1 MSAATPAC
9 GGMAP
14 RHPQG
19 AGLGL
24 RQEYLAQLHAALPE
38 GLDFFEIAP
47 ENWIGVGGESGRA
60 LRALTERAPFV
71 CHGLSLSLGGPGPLN
86 VALLRQIR
94 QFMDLHGIALYTEH
108 LAWCADT
115 SGQLYE
121 LLPLPFT
128 EEAVRHVAA
137 RIRQTQDVLGQRIAV
152 ENASYYA
159 ARPNAPLSEIEFIQ
173 AVLAEADCDLHLDVN
188 NLYVNCSNH
197 GGDPAAQLRA
207 LPGERIAYL
216 HIAGHRRMNDGLLL
230 DTHGAA
236 VIDPVWQLLQ
246 TVYAHHGVRPTLLER
261 DNHLPPLD
269 VLMQE
274 VRRIGTLQDRAGP
287 AADVAPPITPQP
299 SSALAAPMTAGRAEA
314 LQDMQAA
321 FAARLRRPRGRPCP
335 AGMKARR
342 VDLYAR
348 LVHANVNEALL
359 GAFPRLRGLLSARR
373 WSQLVR
379 RFVAEHGCQT
389 PFFRDLGGEFV
400 AFLQGPSQPLADR
413 AQGDAGPA
421 QVALSATGGGSTSR
435 PGGRSDALCALAHF
449 EWTRGTLMSDDT
461 EAPACRPDDD
471 LLHGVPVCNPALRL
485 LHYDWPVHTL
495 RPRQRIAAEPT
506 DLALYRV
513 GADQVRCAQINP
525 LTAHLIECL
534 RPGQLT
540 GAQALASL
548 RGGRDDPAAAA
559 AYLDFGAALLR
570 DLRLSGV
577 LLGSRAAANAAPLSL
592 PGVAPEAVTAGAVGA
607 DFPLSPSFSPLI

>member
-24 RQEYLAQLHAALPE
+24 RQDFLAELQSALPE

-94 QFMDLHGIALYTEH
+94 QFMDLHGMALYTEH

-159 ARPNAPLSEIEFIQ
+159 AHPNAPLSEIEFIQ

-188 NLYVNCSNH
+188 NLYVNCANH

-207 LPGERIAYL
+207 LPSERIAYL
-216 HIAGHRRMNDGLLL
+216 HIAGHRRMDDGLLL

-246 TVYAHHGVRPTLLER
+246 TVYAHHGMRPTLLER
-261 DNHLPPLD
+261 DNHLPTLE

-274 VRRIGTLQDRAGP
+274 VRQIGTLQSRASP
-287 AADVAPPITPQP
+287 ATGVVPPAMPRP
-299 SSALAAPMTAGRAEA
+299 SIALAAPATADRAEA
-314 LQDMQAA
+314 LQDTQAA
-321 FAARLRRPRGRPCP
+321 FAARLRRPRGQPCP
-335 AGMKARR
+335 AGLKARR

-400 AFLQGPSQPLADR
+400 AFLQGPSLPLADH
-413 AQGDAGPA
+413 APGDAGPP
-421 QVALSATGGGSTSR
+421 QVALTPAGGGPTSR
-435 PGGRSDALCALAHF
+435 PGGRSEALCALAHF
-449 EWTRGTLMSDDT
+449 EWTRGTLMLDDP
-461 EAPACRPDDD
+461 EAVACQPDGD
-471 LLHGVPVCNPALRL
+471 LLHDVPVCNPALRL
-485 LHYDWPVHTL
+485 VHYDWPVHTL
-495 RPRQRIAAEPT
+495 RPRQRIAPVAT

-525 LTAHLIECL
+525 LTAQLIERL
-534 RPGQLT
+534 RPGELT
-540 GAQALASL
+540 GSQAIASL

-577 LLGSRAAANAAPLSL
+577 LLGSRAAADAAPLSL
-592 PGVAPEAVTAGAVGA
+592 PVIAADTVTARAASAV
-607 DFPLSPSFSPLI
+607 SPLFPRFTL

>member
-14 RHPQG
+14 RHPHG

-24 RQEYLAQLHAALPE
+24 RQEFLAQLHHPLPE

-94 QFMDLHGIALYTEH
+94 QFMDQHGIALYTEH

-159 ARPNAPLSEIEFIQ
+159 AHPNAPLSEIDFIQ

-188 NLYVNCSNH
+188 NLYVNCTNH
-197 GGDPAAQLRA
+197 GGDPAAQLWA
-207 LPGERIAYL
+207 LPSERIAYL
-216 HIAGHRRMNDGLLL
+216 HIAGHRRMDDGLLL

-261 DNHLPPLD
+261 DNHLPSLA

-274 VRRIGTLQDRAGP
+274 VRQIGALQGRASP
-287 AADVAPPITPQP
+287 AADLAPPATSQP
-299 SSALAAPMTAGRAEA
+299 SATPAYARTTRQAETFPDA
-314 LQDMQAA
+314 QAA
-321 FAARLRRPRGRPCP
+321 FAARLRRPRSQPCP
-335 AGMKARR
+335 AGMTARR

-348 LVHANVNEALL
+348 LVRSNVDEALL
-359 GAFPRLRGLLSARR
+359 GAFPRLRGMLSARR

-379 RFVAEHGCQT
+379 QFVAEHGCQS
-389 PFFRDLGGEFV
+389 PFFRDVGGEFV
-400 AFLQGPSQPLADR
+400 AFLQGPSRPLVDR
-413 AQGDAGPA
+413 AE
-421 QVALSATGGGSTSR
+421 
-435 PGGRSDALCALAHF
+435 ALCALAHF
-449 EWTRGTLMSDDT
+449 EWTRGALMLDDT
-461 EAPACRPDDD
+461 EAAACLPDGD

-485 LHYDWPVHTL
+485 LHYDWPVQSL
-495 RPRQRIAAEPT
+495 RPRQRITPEST
-506 DLALYRV
+506 HLALYRV
-513 GADQVRCAQINP
+513 GGDQVRCAQINP
-525 LTAHLIECL
+525 LTAQLIERL
-534 RPGQLT
+534 RPGELT

-548 RGGRDDPAAAA
+548 RGDGADPSAAA

-570 DLRLSGV
+570 DLRQSGV
-577 LLGSRAAANAAPLSL
+577 LLGSRDAPRVAPLSL
-592 PGVAPEAVTAGAVGA
+592 SGVAPKTSTGFATDCATGAVA
-607 DFPLSPSFSPLI
+607 PLFPL

>member
-1 MSAATPAC
+1 MSAAKPAC

-24 RQEYLAQLHAALPE
+24 RQEFLAQLHPTLPE

-60 LRALTERAPFV
+60 LRALTERVPFV

-94 QFMDLHGIALYTEH
+94 RFMDQHGIALYTEH

-159 ARPNAPLSEIEFIQ
+159 AHPNAPLSEIDFIQ

-188 NLYVNCSNH
+188 NLYVNGANH
-197 GGDPAAQLRA
+197 GGDPAAQLRG
-207 LPGERIAYL
+207 LPSERIAYL
-216 HIAGHRRMNDGLLL
+216 HIAGHRSMDDGLLL

-261 DNHLPPLD
+261 DNHLPPLA

-274 VRRIGTLQDRAGP
+274 VRQIGALQGRASHAASVVPP
-287 AADVAPPITPQP
+287 AMPQP
-299 SSALAAPMTAGRAEA
+299 WGPLAVARATRQAETLPDA
-314 LQDMQAA
+314 QAA
-321 FAARLRRPRGRPCP
+321 FAARLRRPRSEPCP
-335 AGMKARR
+335 AGMAARR

-348 LVHANVNEALL
+348 LIHANVDEALL
-359 GAFPRLRGLLSARR
+359 GAFPRLRGMLSARR

-379 RFVAEHGCQT
+379 QFVAEHGCQS
-389 PFFRDLGGEFV
+389 PFFRDVGSEFV
-400 AFLQGPSQPLADR
+400 AFLQGPSRPLADR
-413 AQGDAGPA
+413 AE
-421 QVALSATGGGSTSR
+421 
-435 PGGRSDALCALAHF
+435 ALCALAHF
-449 EWTRGTLMSDDT
+449 EWTRGALMLDDT
-461 EAPACRPDDD
+461 EAAACLPDGD

-485 LHYDWPVHTL
+485 LHYDWPLQTL
-495 RPRQRIAAEPT
+495 RPRQHIVPEST
-506 DLALYRV
+506 HLALYRT

-525 LTAHLIECL
+525 LTAQLIECL
-534 RPGQLT
+534 RPGELT

-548 RGGRDDPAAAA
+548 RGGRDDPSATA
-559 AYLDFGAALLR
+559 AYLDFGATLLR
-570 DLRLSGV
+570 DLRQSEV
-577 LLGSRAAANAAPLSL
+577 LLGSRDAPRVAPLSL
-592 PGVAPEAVTAGAVGA
+592 SGVAPKTSTGFDTDCATGAVSPL
-607 DFPLSPSFSPLI
+607 FPL

>member
-14 RHPQG
+14 RHPHG

-24 RQEYLAQLHAALPE
+24 RQEFMAQLHPALPE

-60 LRALTERAPFV
+60 LRALTERVPFV

-94 QFMDLHGIALYTEH
+94 RFMDLHGIALYTEH

-159 ARPNAPLSEIEFIQ
+159 AHPNTPLSEIEFIQ

-188 NLYVNCSNH
+188 NLYVNSANH

-207 LPGERIAYL
+207 LPSERIAYL
-216 HIAGHRRMNDGLLL
+216 HVAGHRRMDDGLLL

-246 TVYAHHGVRPTLLER
+246 TAYAYHGVRPTLLER
-261 DNHLPPLD
+261 DNHLPPLA

-274 VRRIGTLQDRAGP
+274 VRQIGALQGRASP
-287 AADVAPPITPQP
+287 AADLAPPATSQP
-299 SSALAAPMTAGRAEA
+299 SATPASARTTRQAETLPDA
-314 LQDMQAA
+314 QAA
-321 FAARLRRPRGRPCP
+321 FAARLRRPRSQPCP
-335 AGMKARR
+335 AGLTARR

-348 LVHANVNEALL
+348 LVRANVDEALL
-359 GAFPRLRGLLSARR
+359 GAFPRLRGVLSTRR

-379 RFVAEHGCQT
+379 RFVAEHGCQA
-389 PFFRDLGGEFV
+389 PFFRDVGGEFV

-413 AQGDAGPA
+413 AE
-421 QVALSATGGGSTSR
+421 
-435 PGGRSDALCALAHF
+435 ALCALAHF
-449 EWTRGTLMSDDT
+449 EWTRAALMLDDT
-461 EAPACRPDDD
+461 EAPACRPDGD
-471 LLHGVPVCNPALRL
+471 LLRGVPICNPALRL
-485 LHYDWPVHTL
+485 LHYDWPVQSL
-495 RPRQRIAAEPT
+495 RPRQRIAPEPT

-513 GADQVRCAQINP
+513 EGDQVRCAQINP
-525 LTAHLIECL
+525 LTAQLIKLL
-534 RPGQLT
+534 RPGELT

-548 RGGRDDPAAAA
+548 SDGRDAPSAAA
-559 AYLDFGAALLR
+559 AYLDFGATLLR
-570 DLRLSGV
+570 DLRQSGV
-577 LLGSRAAANAAPLSL
+577 LLGSSDATRVAPLSL
-592 PGVAPEAVTAGAVGA
+592 SGVAPKTSTGFATDRATGAVSPL
-607 DFPLSPSFSPLI
+607 FPL

>member
-24 RQEYLAQLHAALPE
+24 RQDFLAQLHAALPE

-128 EEAVRHVAA
+128 EEAVRHVAE

-159 ARPNAPLSEIEFIQ
+159 AHPNAPLSEIEFIQ

-216 HIAGHRRMNDGLLL
+216 HIAGHRRMDDGLLL

-314 LQDMQAA
+314 LHDTQAA

-359 GAFPRLRGLLSARR
+359 GAFPRLRGLLSARS

-400 AFLQGPSQPLADR
+400 AFLQGPSRPLAD
-413 AQGDAGPA
+413 DAGA
-421 QVALSATGGGSTSR
+421 I
-435 PGGRSDALCALAHF
+435 CALAHF
-449 EWTRGTLMSDDT
+449 EWTRGALMLDDT
-461 EAPACRPDDD
+461 EAPACLPEGD
-471 LLHGVPVCNPALRL
+471 LLHGVPICNPALRL

-525 LTAHLIECL
+525 LTAQLIECL

-548 RGGRDDPAAAA
+548 RGCRDDPAADA
-559 AYLDFGAALLR
+559 AYLDFGTALLR

-577 LLGSRAAANAAPLSL
+577 LLGSRAAADAAPLSL
-592 PGVAPEAVTAGAVGA
+592 PGVAPEAVTVGAVGA
-607 DFPLSPSFSPLI
+607 GFPLSPSFSPLI